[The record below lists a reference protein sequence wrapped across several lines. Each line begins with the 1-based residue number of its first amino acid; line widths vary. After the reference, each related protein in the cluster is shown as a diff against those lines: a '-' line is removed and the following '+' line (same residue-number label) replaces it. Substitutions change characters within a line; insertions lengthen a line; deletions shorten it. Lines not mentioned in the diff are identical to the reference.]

1 MYSLLTR
8 DRFIPEYLTGQTV
21 FNESSFN
28 TSSGSGGL
36 PPVDPRTTEDCLFL
50 DVVVPK
56 TIFNNAGQG
65 SGAPVLV
72 WIYGGGYTAGSKAG
86 SGNPAGLIKRSTNK
100 MATGV
105 IYVSLN
111 YRLGA
116 FGFSSGPTLQADGDA
131 NAGLLDQR
139 FALEWVQKHIAK
151 FGGDPSRVTVFGES
165 AGGGSIM
172 HQITAYG
179 GNNGPV
185 PFSQAVP
192 QSPGFIPLVSN
203 QQQEQV
209 LNDFLELANVST
221 VEEAR
226 DLSFAQLVIA
236 NTIQVGLAPYGN
248 FIYGPTVDGD
258 FAPATP
264 GESLLHGNFAK
275 DVKVMVGHN
284 AQEVSTLRVLYTERM
299 PLIDVQGTTVHLAL
313 HSEQH
318 SLQTTNSDYC
328 ADSPSMARGHEVYH
342 EYPLPGRLRRQPSPR
357 LHRPD
362 RPCCGIDL

>member
-1 MYSLLTR
+1 M
-8 DRFIPEYLTGQTV
+8 
-21 FNESSFN
+21 
-28 TSSGSGGL
+28 
-36 PPVDPRTTEDCLFL
+36 DPRTTEDCLFL

-56 TIFNNAGQG
+56 RIFDNAGQG

-72 WIYGGGYTAGSKAG
+72 WFYGGGYTAGSKAG

-139 FALEWVQKHIAK
+139 FALEWVQKHISK
-151 FGGDPSRVTVFGES
+151 FGGDPARVTIFGES
-165 AGGGSIM
+165 AGGGSVM

-179 GNNGPV
+179 GNNGSV
-185 PFSQAVP
+185 PFAQAVP

-209 LNDFLELANVST
+209 LNDFLGLANVST

-226 DLSFAQLVIA
+226 QLSFAQLVIA

-248 FIYGPTVDGD
+248 FIYGPTVDGA

-264 GESLLHGNFAK
+264 GELLLHGNFAK

-284 AQEVSTLRVLYTERM
+284 AQEVSTLRALYTESIL
-299 PLIDVQGTTVHLAL
+299 LIHVQGTSVHLAL
-313 HSEQH
+313 HPEQH
-318 SLQTTNSDYC
+318 SLQTANPDYR
-328 ADSPSMARGHEVYH
+328 ANP
-342 EYPLPGRLRRQPSPR
+342 
-357 LHRPD
+357 
-362 RPCCGIDL
+362 